1 MLQNFRVWAPQ
12 ASSVN
17 LVALGRDHPMKA
29 DDNHWWTVD
38 LDLGDAETGEQGD
51 GPPEID
57 YGFRLDSGDKV
68 LPDPRSRRQPQGVHR
83 PSRTFDH
90 TGYRWNDGGWTGRR
104 LAGSLIYELHVGTFT
119 TEGTLDAAIGKLD
132 HLTSIGVT
140 MVELLPVNAFNGT
153 HNWGYDGVLWFAVH
167 EAYGGPWAYQR
178 FVDACHQRGIGVI
191 QDVVYNHLGA
201 SGNYLPLF
209 GPYLQDDGR
218 GSTWGASVNL
228 DGPLSDEVR
237 RYILDNVVMW
247 LQDYHVDGLRLD
259 AAHALTDTHAIH
271 LLEDIAIEV
280 DALAPHVRRPLTLIA
295 ESDLN
300 DPKMITPREAGGY
313 GLTAQWNDD
322 FHHVLHVALTGET
335 DGYYADFGSMSA
347 IAKVIT
353 QAFFH
358 DGTYSSFRGRDHGRP
373 VDTLLTPSWRF
384 IGYSQDHDQV
394 GNRAEGDR
402 LTSQLSA
409 ADLAIAAVL
418 VLTGPFTPM
427 LFMGEE
433 WAASTPWAF
442 FTSHPEPEL
451 ADATREGRIRE
462 FERMGWDR
470 HAIADPQD
478 ENTFLSAK
486 LNWDEVDSGG
496 HGEMLDLY
504 RRLAGLRRD
513 RAELTDPRFTR
524 TSVTFDDDERWLVA
538 DRAGLRIAANLSDET
553 RTIALG
559 GPSGAVLLATQPG
572 VAVEAETLTLP
583 PHSAAVLAP
592 DGE

>member
-1 MLQNFRVWAPQ
+1 MPLNFRVWAPQ
-12 ASSVN
+12 ASTVS
-17 LVALGRDHPMKA
+17 LVALGREHPMRPGE
-29 DDNHWWTVD
+29 NHWWSVD
-38 LDLGDAETGEQGD
+38 LDTGDAEGD
-51 GPPEID
+51 GLPDID
-57 YGFRLDSGDKV
+57 YGFRLDSGEKV
-68 LPDPRSRRQPQGVHR
+68 LPDPRSRRQPQGVHH

-90 TGYRWNDGGWTGRR
+90 SSYRWNDSGWTGRR
-104 LAGSLIYELHVGTFT
+104 LAGSLIYEMHVGTFT
-119 TEGTLDAAIGKLD
+119 AEGTLDAAIGKLD

-140 MVELLPVNAFNGT
+140 MVELLPVNAFNGA

-167 EAYGGPWAYQR
+167 EAYGGPRAYQR

-191 QDVVYNHLGA
+191 QDVVYNHFGA

-209 GPYLQDDGR
+209 GPYLHDDGR
-218 GSTWGASVNL
+218 SSTWGASVNL
-228 DGPLSDEVR
+228 DGPLSGEVR

-247 LQDYHVDGLRLD
+247 LRDYHVDGLRLD
-259 AAHALTDTHAIH
+259 AVHALTDTHAIH
-271 LLEDIAIEV
+271 LVEDIAIEV

-335 DGYYADFGSMSA
+335 AGYYADFGSMSA

-358 DGTYSSFRGRDHGRP
+358 DGSYSSFRGREHGRP
-373 VDTLLTPSWRF
+373 VDTLVTPNWRF
-384 IGYSQDHDQV
+384 IGYSQDHDQI
-394 GNRAEGDR
+394 GNRAAGDR
-402 LTSQLSA
+402 LTCQLGA

-470 HAIADPQD
+470 DAIADPQD
-478 ENTFLSAK
+478 ENTFLDSK
-486 LNWDEVDSGG
+486 LDWDEVDSGT
-496 HGEMLDLY
+496 HGEMLNLY
-504 RRLAGLRRD
+504 RRLAQLRRD

-524 TSVTFDDDERWLVA
+524 TSVAFDDDQRWLVA
-538 DRAGLRIAANLSDET
+538 DRCGLRVAVNLSDET
-553 RTIALG
+553 RTIELG
-559 GPSGAVLLATQPG
+559 GPSGRVLLTTRPG
-572 VAVEAETLTLP
+572 VTVRSGTVKLP
-583 PHSAAVLAP
+583 PHTAAVLAP
-592 DGE
+592 EGE

>member
-1 MLQNFRVWAPQ
+1 M
-12 ASSVN
+12 
-17 LVALGRDHPMKA
+17 
-29 DDNHWWTVD
+29 
-38 LDLGDAETGEQGD
+38 
-51 GPPEID
+51 
-57 YGFRLDSGDKV
+57 
-68 LPDPRSRRQPQGVHR
+68 LPDPRSRRQPQGVHL
-83 PSRTFDH
+83 PSRTFDPA
-90 TGYRWNDGGWTGRR
+90 GYRWNDAGWTGRR
-104 LAGSLIYELHVGTFT
+104 LAGSLIYEMHVGTFT

-132 HLTSIGVT
+132 HLTSIGVDH
-140 MVELLPVNAFNGT
+140 G
-153 HNWGYDGVLWFAVH
+153 GVAAGQRVQRDPQLGLRRRVWFAVH
-167 EAYGGPWAYQR
+167 EAYGGPRAYQR
-178 FVDACHQRGIGVI
+178 FVDACHQRGIAVI

-201 SGNYLPLF
+201 SGNYLPMF
-209 GPYLQDDGR
+209 GPYLHDDGR
-218 GSTWGASVNL
+218 SSTWGASVNL
-228 DGPLSDEVR
+228 DGPLSGEVR

-247 LQDYHVDGLRLD
+247 LRDYHVDGLRLD
-259 AAHALTDTHAIH
+259 AVHALTDTHAIH

-280 DALAPHVRRPLTLIA
+280 DALAPHARRPLTLIA

-373 VDTLLTPSWRF
+373 VDTLVTPAWRF

-394 GNRAEGDR
+394 GNRAAGDR
-402 LTSQLSA
+402 LTSQLST

-470 HAIADPQD
+470 DAIADPQD
-478 ENTFLSAK
+478 ENTFLNSK
-486 LNWDEVDSGG
+486 LDWAEMSSGR
-496 HGEMLDLY
+496 HAEMVDLY
-504 RRLAGLRRD
+504 RRLAQLRRD

-524 TSVTFDDDERWLVA
+524 TTATFDDDERWLVA
-538 DRAGLRIAANLSDET
+538 DRSGLRIAANLSDET
-553 RTIALG
+553 RTIELDG
-559 GPSGAVLLATQPG
+559 TPGQVLLATQPG
-572 VAVEAETLTLP
+572 VSVKAETLTLP
-583 PHSAAVLAP
+583 PHTAAVLAP
-592 DGE
+592 EGE